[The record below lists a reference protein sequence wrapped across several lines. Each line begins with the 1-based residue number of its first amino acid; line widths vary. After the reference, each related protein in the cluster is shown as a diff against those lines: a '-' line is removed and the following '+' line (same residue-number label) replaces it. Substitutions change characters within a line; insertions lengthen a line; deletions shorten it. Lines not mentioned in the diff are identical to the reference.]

1 MSLTLDQIVEE
12 TRQLPRA
19 QVAELVDRLTFEL
32 HDGPD
37 AANDAAWAEEVERR
51 LAEIR
56 SGQVQGIPGEEVM
69 ARARKLVGL

>member
-12 TRQLPRA
+12 TRRLPRG

-32 HDGPD
+32 HDEPD
-37 AANDAAWAEEVERR
+37 PEHDAAWAGEAERR

-56 SGQVQGIPGEEVM
+56 SGQVQPIPGEEVM
-69 ARARKLVGL
+69 ARARKIVGL